1 MNMVRKRR
9 IEIGDV
15 EAMPGSKSHG
25 FIKAGE
31 LPAADVRVPIYII
44 NGTKPG
50 PTLCVLAGVHSDE
63 WQGME
68 AAVRIYNFVDAKKL
82 AGAVISC
89 PYQNLPGFQ
98 GNANI
103 GDHGVG
109 RPNLGS
115 NPLDGTNLS
124 SGYPGKEDGTI
135 SQRIAHV
142 IFNQLVMKADYVM
155 DLHAGDVWEKVVP
168 MSWYW
173 TVGNERVN
181 RDSEA
186 MAKCYPTDFI
196 MTSSLERREKPGL
209 WECTRKGIPAV
220 LSEAGSAGLLEESAV
235 NFHFTG
241 VLNVMKHFKMIQGS
255 PEGIKPIQRIFGK
268 LHDIKA
274 SFGGFYTCKVDVGQ
288 TVMKGDMVGEIKSIF
303 GEPLETLVSPAD
315 GCVFIFNTW
324 PPVKSGDLLIRI
336 AEKSRGVPR
345 RKKR

>member
-1 MNMVRKRR
+1 MLRQRR
-9 IEIGDV
+9 IKIGDV
-15 EAMPGSKSHG
+15 EATPGSKSHG

-68 AAVRIYNFVDAKKL
+68 AAVRIYQYVSPKKL
-82 AGAVISC
+82 AGSIISC

-115 NPLDGTNLS
+115 NPLDGTNMS
-124 SGYPGKEDGTI
+124 SSYPGKEDGTI
-135 SQRIAHV
+135 SQRMAHV

-155 DLHAGDVWEKVVP
+155 DLHAGDVWEKIVS

-173 TVGNERVN
+173 TVGNERVD
-181 RDSEA
+181 RESEA

-196 MTSSLERREKPGL
+196 MTSALADRLKPGL
-209 WECTRKGIPAV
+209 FECTRKGIPAV

-241 VLNVMKHFKMIQGS
+241 VLNVMKHFKMIEGQ
-255 PEGIKPIQRIFGK
+255 PEGIKPVQRIFEK
-268 LHDIKA
+268 LHDVKA
-274 SFGGFYTCKVDVGQ
+274 SFGGFYTCKVDAGQ

-315 GCVFIFNTW
+315 GCVFVYNTW

-345 RKKR
+345 KRKL

>member
-1 MNMVRKRR
+1 MPSL
-9 IEIGDV
+9 
-15 EAMPGSKSHG
+15 MPGSKRHG

-44 NGTKPG
+44 NGTKAG

-68 AAVRIYNFVDAKKL
+68 AAVRIYRFVDPKKL
-82 AGAVISC
+82 AGTVISC

-98 GNANI
+98 GNASI

-124 SGYPGKEDGTI
+124 FGYPGKEDGTI

-142 IFNQLVMKADYVM
+142 VFNQLVMKSDYVM

-173 TVGNERVN
+173 TVGKESVD

-196 MTSSLERREKPGL
+196 MKTSLARREKPGL
-209 WECTRKGIPAV
+209 FECTRKGIPAV
-220 LSEAGSAGLLEESAV
+220 LSEAGNAGLMEETAV

-241 VLNVMKHFKMIQGS
+241 VLNVMKHFKMLEGQ
-255 PEGIKPIQRIFGK
+255 PE
-268 LHDIKA
+268 A
-274 SFGGFYTCKVDVGQ
+274 
-288 TVMKGDMVGEIKSIF
+288 
-303 GEPLETLVSPAD
+303 
-315 GCVFIFNTW
+315 
-324 PPVKSGDLLIRI
+324 
-336 AEKSRGVPR
+336 
-345 RKKR
+345 

>member
-1 MNMVRKRR
+1 MKMSRQRR
-9 IEIGDV
+9 IKIGDV
-15 EAMPGSKSHG
+15 EATPGSKSHG

-31 LPAADVRVPIYII
+31 LPAADVRVPVCII

-50 PTLCVLAGVHSDE
+50 PRLCVLAGVHSDE

-68 AAVRIYNFVDAKKL
+68 AAVRIYNFVSPKKL
-82 AGAVISC
+82 AGAVVLC
-89 PYQNLPGFQ
+89 PYQNLPGFE

-115 NPLDGTNLS
+115 NPLDGTNMS
-124 SGYPGKEDGTI
+124 SAYPGKEDGTI
-135 SQRIAHV
+135 SQRIAHI
-142 IFNQLVMKADYVM
+142 IFNHLVMKADYVM
-155 DLHAGDVWEKVVP
+155 DLHAGDVWEKIVP

-173 TVGNERVN
+173 TVGNERVD
-181 RDSEA
+181 RESEA

-196 MTSSLERREKPGL
+196 MRSDLAHRPKPGL
-209 WECTRKGIPAV
+209 FECTRKGIPAV

-241 VLNVMKHFKMIQGS
+241 VLNVMKHFKMIEGKS
-255 PEGIKPIQRIFGK
+255 EGIKPIQRIFGK

-274 SFGGFYTCKVDVGQ
+274 NFGGFYTCKVDAGQ
-288 TVMKGDMVGEIKSIF
+288 TVMKGDMIGEVRSIF
-303 GEPLETLVSPAD
+303 GEPLETLVSPTD
-315 GCVFIFNTW
+315 GCVFVFNTW

-336 AEKSRGVPR
+336 AEKSRDVSRG
-345 RKKR
+345 RKP

>member
-1 MNMVRKRR
+1 
-9 IEIGDV
+9 
-15 EAMPGSKSHG
+15 MPGSKSHG
-25 FIKAGE
+25 FVKAGE

-50 PTLCVLAGVHSDE
+50 PTLCVVAGDHADE
-63 WQGME
+63 WQGMD
-68 AAVRIYNFVDAKKL
+68 AAVRIYNFVDPKKL
-82 AGAVISC
+82 AGTVISC

-115 NPLDGTNLS
+115 NPLDGMNLS
-124 SGYPGKEDGTI
+124 SAYPGKEDGTI

-142 IFNQLVMKADYVM
+142 IFNQLVMRADFVM
-155 DLHAGDVWEKVVP
+155 DLHAGDVWEKMLP

-173 TVGNERVN
+173 TIGNKRADG
-181 RDSEA
+181 DSEA

-196 MTSSLERREKPGL
+196 MTESLEQEEKRGEAVGL
-209 WECTRKGIPAV
+209 VGECTRKGIPAV

-255 PEGIKPIQRIFGK
+255 PEGIKPIHRRFGK
-268 LHDIKA
+268 LHEIKA
-274 SFGGFYTCKVDVGQ
+274 SFGGFYTCKVDVDQ
-288 TVMKGDMVGEIKSIF
+288 TVMKGDMVGEIKTIF

-315 GCVFIFNTW
+315 GCVLYFNTW
-324 PPVKSGDLLIRI
+324 PPVKSGDSLIRI
-336 AEKSRGVPR
+336 AEESRGVSR